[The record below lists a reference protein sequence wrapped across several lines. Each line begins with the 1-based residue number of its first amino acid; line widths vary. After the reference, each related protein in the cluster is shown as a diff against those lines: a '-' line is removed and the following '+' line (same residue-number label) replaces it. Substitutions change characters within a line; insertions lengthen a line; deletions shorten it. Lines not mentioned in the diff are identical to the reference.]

1 MATIEP
7 RLMHLSTVLNTQQ
20 ADSPST
26 VQLGPITTSANNNN
40 NTSLFLPTLSRD
52 AGQQQHQ
59 HQQQLQRV
67 DKQLPTLPPIHTLS
81 NESLTKQTPRID
93 PFGSESAARHPSS
106 SHSLQLLLSNTPES
120 SSTPLSLR
128 RSATDHPDAFQDA
141 ANKKRQRVLAANDEH
156 IQLPQPLKKQ
166 KSTQEVVLHQQQHLV
181 TVPPILNGLH
191 EPPPNPNTSRFP
203 PILAGVVDHE
213 PPRISSYMHDLS
225 PPAHIP
231 ASTTT
236 TPPAEWL
243 ITSPPPTDGD
253 KASGGKAKRRA
264 AKPRRKWSDEETN
277 NLLLGVS
284 RHGVGKW
291 TTILEDPDYKF
302 NDRTAG
308 DLKDRFRTC
317 CPEELRGGSS
327 KRSPG
332 ADKSTSG
339 ESSTPTTTI
348 SRHKNGLSLDALLS
362 NPEAGPSDRDR
373 GDSDSAPAKQR
384 KSRAH
389 RKKMEDLV
397 ELGIRGPFKKSHR
410 RERRPFTDIDDKE
423 ILAGLKKHGPAWTKI
438 QRDPEYH
445 LQSRQPTDLRDRVRN
460 KYPAIY
466 ASIEKTNPRDKDQ
479 RGSAEAAASSSSSLL
494 EPSAN
499 SSMSKTMEPTIAR
512 SIEHH
517 VSRQSSREE
526 LPKWLP
532 NTTCEPTGTL
542 PGLAS
547 VFADM
552 PDGPLAS
559 SHFGQPPEM
568 DISRLLLNDGHD
580 SSSASERL
588 RYGQGGMG
596 GGGPVHPGGQDGSS
610 SGLAHRRGH

>member
-20 ADSPST
+20 ADSPSPT
-26 VQLGPITTSANNNN
+26 KLGPITTGPVNNN
-40 NTSLFLPTLSRD
+40 SLYLPTLPRD
-52 AGQQQHQ
+52 AGQQQPQ
-59 HQQQLQRV
+59 PQQQQQQQRT

-81 NESLTKQTPRID
+81 NESMTKQTPRID
-93 PFGSESAARHPSS
+93 PFASDSAARHPPSS
-106 SHSLQLLLSNTPES
+106 YSLQLLLSSNSPET

-128 RSATDHPDAFQDA
+128 RPAGDHPDALQDA
-141 ANKKRQRVLAANDEH
+141 HNKKRQRALAAKDDYV
-156 IQLPQPLKKQ
+156 QLPQPLKKQ
-166 KSTQEVVLHQQQHLV
+166 KSTQDVVLQQVV

-191 EPPPNPNTSRFP
+191 EPPPNPNASRFP
-203 PILAGVVDHE
+203 PILSGVVDHE
-213 PPRISSYMHDLS
+213 PPRISGYMHDLS
-225 PPAHIP
+225 PPTHIP
-231 ASTTT
+231 ASATT
-236 TPPAEWL
+236 TPPAEWS

-253 KASGGKAKRRA
+253 KTSGGAKAKRRA

-317 CPEELRGGSS
+317 CPEELRGGLG
-327 KRSPG
+327 KRSPA

-339 ESSTPTTTI
+339 EPSTHTN

-362 NPEAGPSDRDR
+362 NPEAGPSDKDR

-410 RERRPFTDIDDKE
+410 RERRPFTDLDDKE

-460 KYPAIY
+460 KYPQIY
-466 ASIEKTNPRDKDQ
+466 ASIEKTNPRDKDHQ
-479 RGSAEAAASSSSSLL
+479 ARGSAEASTSSISLL
-494 EPSAN
+494 EPSIHPTI
-499 SSMSKTMEPTIAR
+499 SKTLEPTIAR
-512 SIEHH
+512 SIEPQ

-532 NTTCEPTGTL
+532 STTCESTETL

-547 VFADM
+547 VFADL
-552 PDGPLAS
+552 PDGPLS
-559 SHFGQPPEM
+559 SSYFGGPPDM
-568 DISRLLLNDGHD
+568 DISRLLLNDALD
-580 SSSASERL
+580 PSSASERL

-596 GGGPVHPGGQDGSS
+596 GGAPVISGGQDGSS
-610 SGLAHRRGH
+610 GGSAHRRAL

>member
-1 MATIEP
+1 
-7 RLMHLSTVLNTQQ
+7 MHLSTVLNTTQQ
-20 ADSPST
+20 ADSSSP
-26 VQLGPITTSANNNN
+26 VQLGPLATPSNNN
-40 NTSLFLPTLSRD
+40 SHFLPTLTRD
-52 AGQQQHQ
+52 GGQ
-59 HQQQLQRV
+59 HQQLGQQKRT
-67 DKQLPTLPPIHTLS
+67 DLPTLPSIHTLS
-81 NESLTKQTPRID
+81 SESLTKQTPRID
-93 PFGSESAARHPSS
+93 PFGSDPTARHPSS
-106 SHSLQLLLSNTPES
+106 SHSLQLLLSNTPET

-128 RSATDHPDAFQDA
+128 RPAEDHPDAFQDA
-141 ANKKRQRVLAANDEH
+141 YNKKRQRLLAAKDDYV
-156 IQLPQPLKKQ
+156 QLPQPLKKQ
-166 KSTQEVVLHQQQHLV
+166 KSTQEVVLQQVQV

-203 PILAGVVDHE
+203 PILSGVVDHA
-213 PPRISSYMHDLS
+213 PPRVNGYMHDHS

-231 ASTTT
+231 ASTTA
-236 TPPAEWL
+236 TPPAEWS

-253 KASGGKAKRRA
+253 KTSGGKAKRRA

-339 ESSTPTTTI
+339 ESS
-348 SRHKNGLSLDALLS
+348 SHAHHHRHKNGLSLDALLS
-362 NPEAGPSDRDR
+362 NPEAGPSDKDR
-373 GDSDSAPAKQR
+373 GDSDSTPAKQR

-410 RERRPFTDIDDKE
+410 RERRPFTDLDDKE

-460 KYPAIY
+460 KYPDIY

-479 RGSAEAAASSSSSLL
+479 QARRSAEASSSNISLL
-494 EPSAN
+494 EPSIN
-499 SSMSKTMEPTIAR
+499 PTMSKSLEPTIAR
-512 SIEHH
+512 SIEQQ

-526 LPKWLP
+526 LPKWMP
-532 NTTCEPTGTL
+532 STTCEPTETL
-542 PGLAS
+542 PTFAS
-547 VFADM
+547 VFADL
-552 PDGPLAS
+552 PDGPLS
-559 SHFGQPPEM
+559 SSSYYGGQPEM
-568 DISRLLLNDGHD
+568 DISRLLLNDAQQD
-580 SSSASERL
+580 PSASERL

-596 GGGPVHPGGQDGSS
+596 GGGPVMPGGQDGSS
-610 SGLAHRRGH
+610 GGPAHRRAL

>member
-20 ADSPST
+20 ADSPSPA
-26 VQLGPITTSANNNN
+26 QLGPLTTPANNN
-40 NTSLFLPTLSRD
+40 SLFLPTLPRD
-52 AGQQQHQ
+52 AGQ
-59 HQQQLQRV
+59 HQQQQQQQRN
-67 DKQLPTLPPIHTLS
+67 DNQLPTLPPIHTLS
-81 NESLTKQTPRID
+81 NESLAKQTPRID
-93 PFGSESAARHPSS
+93 HFGSDPAARHPPSS
-106 SHSLQLLLSNTPES
+106 YSLQLLLSNSPEA
-120 SSTPLSLR
+120 SSTSLSSLR
-128 RSATDHPDAFQDA
+128 RPADDHPDALHDA
-141 ANKKRQRVLAANDEH
+141 YNKKRQRALAAKDDYV
-156 IQLPQPLKKQ
+156 QLPQPLKKQ
-166 KSTQEVVLHQQQHLV
+166 KSTQEVVLQQVV

-191 EPPPNPNTSRFP
+191 EPPPNPNASRFP
-203 PILAGVVDHE
+203 PILSGVDHE
-213 PPRISSYMHDLS
+213 PPRISGYMHDLT

-236 TPPAEWL
+236 TPPAEWS

-253 KASGGKAKRRA
+253 KTSGGGKAKRRA

-317 CPEELRGGSS
+317 CPEELRSGSA

-332 ADKSTSG
+332 VDKSTSG
-339 ESSTPTTTI
+339 ESSSHVHHH

-362 NPEAGPSDRDR
+362 NPEVGPSDKDR

-410 RERRPFTDIDDKE
+410 RERRPFTDLDDKE

-479 RGSAEAAASSSSSLL
+479 QARGSAEASSSHINLL
-494 EPSAN
+494 EPSIN
-499 SSMSKTMEPTIAR
+499 PTMSKSLEPTIAR
-512 SIEHH
+512 SIEPQ

-532 NTTCEPTGTL
+532 STTCDPTETL

-552 PDGPLAS
+552 PDGPLPS
-559 SHFGQPPEM
+559 SYFGGPPDM
-568 DISRLLLNDGHD
+568 DISRLLLNDAQD
-580 SSSASERL
+580 PSASERL

-596 GGGPVHPGGQDGSS
+596 GGGPVLPGGQDGSS
-610 SGLAHRRGH
+610 GGPAHRRAL